1 MPPNLFL
8 HEMFSE
14 RYCFAS
20 LGASEFSAML
30 KIFYNLRISSESTIP
45 KQETERWMG
54 KGILER
60 WGWLVWGGKGILA
73 RWGRFSN
80 SETQNKEL
88 RSWLT
93 MFRFGGGIKKA

>member
-1 MPPNLFL
+1 MKCSQIDN
-8 HEMFSE
+8 
-14 RYCFAS
+14 CFAS

-30 KIFYNLRISSESTIP
+30 KISYNLRISSESTIP
-45 KQETERWMG
+45 KQETERWRG

-60 WGWLVWGGKGILA
+60 WVWQVWGRKGILA

-80 SETQNKEL
+80 SKTQNKEL